1 MHCQVG
7 DLQKMKDKI
16 SLEPNREIWLFF
28 NIYIFANL
36 MNRKPRKQVILAI
49 FIFIFFGQVAK
60 FSQKNGE

>member
-1 MHCQVG
+1 
-7 DLQKMKDKI
+7 MKDKI